1 MMAAGAMGAVLRG
14 ELHLQAPLKGLTS
27 WRVGGPAER
36 LYRPADLEDLG
47 AFLASD
53 QVREPLTWL
62 GLGSNLL
69 VRDGG
74 VRGTV
79 IALHG
84 ALQALGR
91 IGARGIRVQAGVP
104 CAKAARF
111 AARSGLTGIEFWA
124 GIPGTVGGA
133 LAMNA
138 GAFGGE
144 TWERVVRVRTMDRRG
159 RVKERPAG
167 AFQVGYRQVVLPQ
180 GEWFV
185 EADLALEPGDS
196 ARALEA
202 IRSLLARRARTQPTG
217 VASCGSVFRNPPG
230 DHAARLIEAS
240 GLKGHCIG
248 GACVS
253 DKHANFIV
261 NTGAASAGDIEALI
275 GLIRERVA
283 ALQGVDLQPEVHIV
297 GEAWP

>member
-1 MMAAGAMGAVLRG
+1 MMAADSMTPVLRG
-14 ELHLQAPLKGLTS
+14 ELRLDAPLKGLTS

-47 AFLASD
+47 AFLGSD

-84 ALQALGR
+84 ALRDLQRL
-91 IGARGIRVQAGVP
+91 GARGIRAQAGVP
-104 CAKAARF
+104 CAKLARF
-111 AARSGLTGIEFWA
+111 AARCGLTGIEFWA

-144 TWERVVRVRTMDRRG
+144 TWERVLRVQTIDRHG
-159 RVKERPAG
+159 RLRERPAG
-167 AFQVGYRQVVLPQ
+167 AFQVGYRSVVLPQ

-185 EADLALEPGDS
+185 GADLELEPGDS
-196 ARALEA
+196 ARALET

-240 GLKGHCIG
+240 GLKGHCVG

-261 NTGAASAGDIEALI
+261 NTGPASAGDIEALI
-275 GLIRERVA
+275 RLIRERVA
-283 ALQGVDLQPEVHIV
+283 QLQGVALQPEVRIV
-297 GEAWP
+297 GERRP